1 MRNNTHITIP
11 INSDI
16 YSMSNSDV
24 IRHTILAML
33 PAARARSQL
42 GNGGIDAST
51 KLLSVGRAAASCSTR
66 SASTSRLAS
75 HWGAWLVRLT
85 LRAGEASD
93 AARRRGHF
101 ETEASMHCLTLPI
114 LG

>member
-51 KLLSVGRAAASCSTR
+51 KLLSVGLVDSKD
-66 SASTSRLAS
+66 LLDIIP
-75 HWGAWLVRLT
+75 GAHQ
-85 LRAGEASD
+85 LRDWHHIGEP
-93 AARRRGHF
+93 GW
-101 ETEASMHCLTLPI
+101 CV
-114 LG
+114 

>member
-51 KLLSVGRAAASCSTR
+51 KLLSVGLVDSKDLLDIILEVVFNPERINFETGITLGSLVGAFDAAS
-66 SASTSRLAS
+66 
-75 HWGAWLVRLT
+75 G
-85 LRAGEASD
+85 
-93 AARRRGHF
+93 
-101 ETEASMHCLTLPI
+101 
-114 LG
+114 

>member
-1 MRNNTHITIP
+1 MRNNTHITIA

-51 KLLSVGRAAASCSTR
+51 KLLSVGLVDSKDLLDIILEVEARCGVVFNPERINFETGITLGSLVGAFDAAS
-66 SASTSRLAS
+66 
-75 HWGAWLVRLT
+75 G
-85 LRAGEASD
+85 
-93 AARRRGHF
+93 
-101 ETEASMHCLTLPI
+101 
-114 LG
+114 